1 MNAPHEH
8 PHGHDHPVHEHP
20 RPGEPQDD
28 HDHRHAD
35 DANAHAPAH
44 PDEGHSHADG
54 DHTHA
59 HPHPHEAHAQIEGGQ
74 GHPHEGHSH
83 ADGDHGHAHP
93 TGIRG
98 FFYGLFVPHSH
109 DASDSIDDALEASTE
124 GIRALKISLFILLGT
139 TILQLIVVLFSGS
152 VALLADTVHNFSD
165 ALTALPLW
173 VAFILGRRAA
183 SRRHTYGYGKAE
195 DLAGLFIVA
204 VVALSAVVAAWQS
217 IDRLFNPQPLHNLGW
232 VLAAGVVGF
241 IGNEAVAI
249 YRIRVGQKIGSAA
262 LVADGVHART
272 DGFTSLAVVVG
283 AGGVMLGF
291 PLADP
296 IVGLLI
302 SVAIIILLWGTVRSI
317 GRRLMDGIE
326 PELLDRAQTALEK
339 TPGVLSVPRLQLR
352 WVGHRLQGAATIMV
366 ANTSLTEAEKVVSL
380 AETSLAV
387 ALPNLD
393 DMPIR
398 TVSSTPATPSVPP
411 QAPPLHPQTGQD
423 GHGWERRP

>member
-1 MNAPHEH
+1 MSAPHEH
-8 PHGHDHPVHEHP
+8 PHPHTHGHDQPVPASP
-20 RPGEPQDD
+20 RAGDPHDD
-28 HDHRHAD
+28 HDHGRVN
-35 DANAHAPAH
+35 DA
-44 PDEGHSHADG
+44 
-54 DHTHA
+54 HA
-59 HPHPHEAHAQIEGGQ
+59 HPHEGHAHVDGDHGHA
-74 GHPHEGHSH
+74 HPHEGHSH
-83 ADGDHGHAHP
+83 GDGDHGHAHP
-93 TGIRG
+93 TGIKG

-139 TILQLIVVLFSGS
+139 TLLQLVVVLISGS

-165 ALTALPLW
+165 SLTAVPLW
-173 VAFILGRRAA
+173 IAFILGRRAA
-183 SRRHTYGYGKAE
+183 NRRHTYGYGKAE
-195 DLAGLFIVA
+195 DLAGLFIVG

-217 IDRLFNPQPLHNLGW
+217 VDRLFHPQSLQNLWW

-249 YRIRVGQKIGSAA
+249 YRIRVGQRIGSAA

-302 SVAIIILLWGTVRSI
+302 SIAIIFLLWGTVRSI

-339 TPGVLSVPRLQLR
+339 TPGVLSVPKLQLR
-352 WVGHRLQGAATIMV
+352 WVGHRLQGAATVMV
-366 ANTSLTEAEKVVSL
+366 ANTSLAEAENVVSQAEARL
-380 AETSLAV
+380 AS

-398 TVSSTPATPSVPP
+398 TVSGTPATSDVLLQTP
-411 QAPPLHPQTGQD
+411 PPLHPIAGRD
-423 GHGWERRP
+423 GDGWDRRP